1 MNIVI
6 TGASRGIGFELTKLF
21 SKKEDTV
28 LALARNVSELSNLN
42 LPNVIPFQFDLLEQ
56 DYSPILQK
64 IESWSGIDII
74 INNAGSLINKP
85 FKEISNQEL
94 NDVYQLNVFSPFRL
108 IRDLFP
114 YMSSDAH
121 TVNISSVGGVQG
133 SVKFP
138 GLSAY
143 SSSKGALAI
152 LTECLAQEFS
162 QTNLRFNA
170 LALGAVQTKML
181 EEAFPG
187 FQAQISPEQMARYIY
202 RFAVLDKDLY
212 NGKVLSVSFSTP

>member
-108 IRDLFP
+108 ISDLFP

>member
-1 MNIVI
+1 MNVII
-6 TGASRGIGFELTKLF
+6 TGASRGIGLELAKLF
-21 SKKEDTV
+21 SEKGDTV
-28 LALARNVSELSNLN
+28 LALARNITDLSNLN
-42 LPNVIPFQFDLLEQ
+42 LPNVIPFQFDLLED
-56 DYSPILQK
+56 DYTPILKK
-64 IESWSGIDII
+64 IENWSGIDIV
-74 INNAGSLINKP
+74 INNAGSIINKP
-85 FKEISNQEL
+85 FTEITNQEL
-94 NDVYQLNVFSPFRL
+94 NDVYRVNVFSPFRL
-108 IRDLFP
+108 IRDLLP
-114 YMSSDAH
+114 HMSPNAH

-162 QTNLRFNA
+162 QTKLRFNA

-187 FQAQISPEQMARYIY
+187 FQAQIRPEQMANYIY

>member
-1 MNIVI
+1 MNVVI
-6 TGASRGIGFELTKLF
+6 TGASRGIGLELAKLF
-21 SKKEDTV
+21 SEKGDTV
-28 LALARNVSELSNLN
+28 LALARNIADLSNLN
-42 LPNVIPFQFDLLEQ
+42 LPNVIPFQFDLLED
-56 DYSPILQK
+56 DYTPILKK
-64 IESWSGIDII
+64 IENWSGIDIV
-74 INNAGSLINKP
+74 INNAGSIINKP
-85 FKEISNQEL
+85 FTEITNQEL
-94 NDVYQLNVFSPFRL
+94 NDVYKVNVFSPFRL
-108 IRDLFP
+108 IRDLLP
-114 YMSSDAH
+114 HMSPNAH

-162 QTNLRFNA
+162 QTKLRFNA

-187 FQAQISPEQMARYIY
+187 FQAQIRPEQMANYIY

>member
-1 MNIVI
+1 MNVVI

-21 SKKEDTV
+21 SEKGDTV

-64 IESWSGIDII
+64 MESWSGIDII

-85 FKEISNQEL
+85 FREISNQEL
-94 NDVYQLNVFSPFRL
+94 NNVYQLNVFSPFRL

-187 FQAQISPEQMARYIY
+187 FKAQISPEQMAHYIY

>member
-1 MNIVI
+1 MNVVI

-21 SKKEDTV
+21 SQKGDTV
-28 LALARNVSELSNLN
+28 LALARNITDLSNLN
-42 LPNVIPFQFDLLEQ
+42 LPNVIPFQFDLLED
-56 DYSPILQK
+56 DYTPILKK
-64 IESWSGIDII
+64 IENWSGIDIV
-74 INNAGSLINKP
+74 INNAGSIINKP
-85 FKEISNQEL
+85 FTEITNQEL
-94 NDVYQLNVFSPFRL
+94 NDVYQVNVFSPFRL
-108 IRDLFP
+108 IRDLIP
-114 YMSSDAH
+114 YMSPDAH

-187 FQAQISPEQMARYIY
+187 FQAQIRPQEMANYIY
-202 RFAVLDKDLY
+202 RFAVLDKHLY

>member
-1 MNIVI
+1 MNVVI
-6 TGASRGIGFELTKLF
+6 TGASRGIGLELAKLF
-21 SKKEDTV
+21 SEKGDTV
-28 LALARNVSELSNLN
+28 LALARNITDLSNLN
-42 LPNVIPFQFDLLEQ
+42 LPNVIPFQFDLLED
-56 DYSPILQK
+56 DYTPILKK
-64 IESWSGIDII
+64 IENWSGIDIV
-74 INNAGSLINKP
+74 INNAGSIINKP
-85 FKEISNQEL
+85 FTEITNQEL
-94 NDVYQLNVFSPFRL
+94 NDVYKVNVFSPFRL
-108 IRDLFP
+108 IRDLLP
-114 YMSSDAH
+114 HMSPNAH

-162 QTNLRFNA
+162 QTKLRFNA

-187 FQAQISPEQMARYIY
+187 FQAQIRPEQMANYIY

>member
-21 SKKEDTV
+21 SKKGDTV

-64 IESWSGIDII
+64 IESWSGIDVI

-85 FKEISNQEL
+85 FREISNQEL

-187 FQAQISPEQMARYIY
+187 FQAQISPEQMAHYIY